1 MSVRILVVVA
11 AIVYSSSAFAAPPV
25 TVALFGA
32 ADATDALRGTPTS
45 CWIRY
50 LQDDEAPDAS
60 QDILE
65 ATYPGDL
72 KLWNNEKYFERLTP
86 ACTPAPPSFVID
98 VRRGYLWSVAFMGAG
113 TGAKVSLTRLV
124 VDDWVR
130 RLKFRGDRLDYFVDR
145 VASSSPSS
153 PLVPACVASGCA
165 HYHEAIIAEYPQLL
179 ANMALLVGGKTTDL
193 MPSLIVARRGTAA
206 PIRLTRTGALS
217 SWCMSLS
224 LEFATAST
232 PAASDWALKCAIA
245 SAVQPITLSPAR
257 FLRFFQLPAICT
269 NVVFEPVPDQTDLT
283 ASRAVAGAVVT
294 YFPTPTDAQS
304 SGVPAFRATGCAPA
318 TTSYTTTIAWSASS
332 MPLRTA
338 PEAPPSDE
346 LCLTPDQIDRLVKPI
361 QTTTFDAGGVL
372 KQTRISLRLTSAGG
386 GLFSVVQRSIADYEC
401 VFGDAWSYAGG
412 VDNLR
417 KTGFHS
423 VTCRPSGASPS
434 AEAVRAKVALLSPLE
449 LCR

>member
-1 MSVRILVVVA
+1 VIVLG
-11 AIVYSSSAFAAPPV
+11 AITHASWAFAEPGP
-25 TVALFGA
+25 TVAIFGA
-32 ADATDALRGTPTS
+32 ADGTDALRSTPTS

-50 LQDDEAPDAS
+50 LQDGEAPDAS
-60 QDILE
+60 EEVLE

-72 KLWNNEKYFERLTP
+72 KLWDNAKYFEKVTP
-86 ACTPAPPSFVID
+86 ACTPGVPSLVID
-98 VRRGYLWSVAFMGAG
+98 VRRGFMWSVSFA
-113 TGAKVSLTRLV
+113 GAKVNLTRLV

-145 VASSSPSS
+145 VSSSPTSS
-153 PLVPACVASGCA
+153 LVPACAASGCA

-179 ANMALLVGGKTTDL
+179 ANIALLVGGKTTEL
-193 MPSLIVARRGTAA
+193 MPSLVVARRGTAA
-206 PIRLTRTGALS
+206 PIRLTKSGALAT
-217 SWCMSLS
+217 WCMSLS
-224 LEFATAST
+224 LEFATSGAPT
-232 PAASDWALKCAIA
+232 ASDWALKCAIA

-257 FLRFFQLPAICT
+257 FLRFFQLPGVCT
-269 NVVFEPVPDQTDLT
+269 NVVFDPAADQADLT
-283 ASRAVAGAVVT
+283 ASRAIAGAVVT
-294 YFPTPTDAQS
+294 YFAAAPDAVAA
-304 SGVPAFRATGCAPA
+304 GVPAFRATGCAPS
-318 TTSYTTTIAWSASS
+318 TTSYTTTIAWNASS

-338 PEAPPSDE
+338 PEAPPADE

-386 GLFSVVQRSIADYEC
+386 GLFSVVQRSIPDYEC
-401 VFGDAWSYAGG
+401 VFGDAWSYSGG

-417 KTGFHS
+417 KMGFHS

-434 AEAVRAKVALLSPLE
+434 AEVVRAKVALLSPLE